1 MGWKIIQDAFFFLD
15 STLIWLNSQQG
26 KIIKKIKKIIFANML
41 Q

>member
-1 MGWKIIQDAFFFLD
+1 MHFFLV
-15 STLIWLNSQQG
+15 SKLILFEKCLDILKGQKG